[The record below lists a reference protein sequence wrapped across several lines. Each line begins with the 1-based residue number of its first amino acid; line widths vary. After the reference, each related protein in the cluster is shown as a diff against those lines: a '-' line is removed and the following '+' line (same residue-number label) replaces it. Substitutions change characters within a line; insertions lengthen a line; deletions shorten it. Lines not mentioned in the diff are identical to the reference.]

1 VAEII
6 SKRTIPFPAPTVF
19 GIARQ
24 VTRFP
29 EVIPNLDQVT
39 IDEDLGA
46 GRVVSSWEAEFSVGP
61 LKKQVKWTERDHW
74 DEQALTCTFELVEG
88 DMKEYSGS
96 WTFTPNGDG
105 CDVVLTVQFVLGI
118 NMLGPMIDKIVNQL
132 MQQNCDELLEGLE
145 KLAAAE

>member
-6 SKRTIPFPAPTVF
+6 SKRTIPYPADKVF

-29 EVIPNLDQVT
+29 EVIPNLDKVT
-39 IDEDLGA
+39 IDEDLGG

-74 DEQALTCTFELVEG
+74 DTEALACTFELVEG

-96 WTFTPNGDG
+96 WTFAEHGEG